1 MTDDDKR
8 DLLIE
13 YLYGEIAPEE
23 KHSFR
28 QELDQDPELSGE
40 LKNYLQLREAFHE
53 HLPNHPVP
61 KHLTH
66 KVLRDLGVRRS
77 WLSSFSEGFWRPA
90 LVGAMVLA
98 VTLGITSQWKQW
110 WGDTKEV
117 AKVETTPAPAGPAG
131 TLSTPS
137 PLSDPLLANRRFRP
151 ILRVPVRGGNPNI
164 LAPSPRNMV
173 SLAGY
178 GNGTTLETQTTSPDA
193 EIHRLELEAEQA
205 VAQFIHQQAL
215 RMRAMGDFKG
225 AAQHL
230 AYLIKTYPFYPL
242 KLQAMAQRVDSLF
255 RGGEVEQAQKELKVL
270 AELSPTLAFYL
281 QRRWS
286 PTATF

>member
-8 DLLIE
+8 DQLIE
-13 YLYGEIAPEE
+13 YLYGEITPEE
-23 KHSFR
+23 KHAFR

-40 LKNYLQLREAFHE
+40 LKNYLQLREVLHE
-53 HLPNHPVP
+53 HLPNHPAP
-61 KHLTH
+61 KHLTN
-66 KVLRDLGVRRS
+66 KVLRDLGIRRS
-77 WLSSFSEGFWRPA
+77 WLSGFSEGFWRPA

-98 VTLGITSQWKQW
+98 VTLGITSQWNHW
-110 WGDTKEV
+110 WGSTEKV
-117 AKVETTPAPAGPAG
+117 AKLETTPAPSAKIV
-131 TLSTPS
+131 TPS
-137 PLSDPLLANRRFRP
+137 PLSDPLLANRRFSP

-164 LAPSPRNMV
+164 LAPAPRSMV

-178 GNGTTLETQTTSPDA
+178 GNGTALETQTASPDA

-286 PTATF
+286 PNATF